1 MRCINYS
8 FNGICGDVYD
18 RHDYESHDK
27 IEIKVCVLY
36 KHGAITYKNTMIEVI
51 CI

>member
-1 MRCINYS
+1 MRFMSYS
-8 FNGICGDVYD
+8 FYVICGDVYD
-18 RHDYESHDK
+18 RLDYETHATDK
-27 IEIKVCVLY
+27 TTCVLN

>member
-1 MRCINYS
+1 MRCIYYS

-18 RHDYESHDK
+18 RLDHETHVRDK
-27 IEIKVCVLY
+27 NMLIY
-36 KHGAITYKNTMIEVI
+36 KHGALTYKNMMIEVI